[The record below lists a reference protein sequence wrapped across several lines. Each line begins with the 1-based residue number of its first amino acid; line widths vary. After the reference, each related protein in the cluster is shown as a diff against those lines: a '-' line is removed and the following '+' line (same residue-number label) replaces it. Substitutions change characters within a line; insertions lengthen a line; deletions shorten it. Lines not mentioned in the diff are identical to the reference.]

1 MYLFRPPILWRG
13 SELADKH
20 KGRMPGGIRTVPRQ
34 DAWGTPAG
42 FFAEVGLS
50 RLVIKKEKAPAH
62 IVCCQGS

>member
-1 MYLFRPPILWRG
+1 MYLFRPPILLRG

-20 KGRMPGGIRTVPRQ
+20 NEGMPGRIRTVPRH

-42 FFAEVGLS
+42 FIAEVGLS
-50 RLVIKKEKAPAH
+50 RLVLIKEKAPAH